1 MWALG
6 AGRSPKGRD
15 SGSSSELDLKAEAVE
30 ALAVRKLAR
39 TSTVTEWTAS
49 RAARGP
55 TSFSGLGAAGIQVVG
70 WAGQREVAG
79 FCTGPA
85 TVLGSGGSLLPAGGA
100 AIGAAAL
107 CPQAVPSQQH

>member
-1 MWALG
+1 MWAPG
-6 AGRSPKGRD
+6 AGRSPRGRD
-15 SGSSSELDLKAEAVE
+15 TGSSSELDLKAETVE

-39 TSTVTEWTAS
+39 TGTVAERAAA

-55 TSFSGLGAAGIQVVG
+55 ISFGGLGAAGIQVVG

-85 TVLGSGGSLLPAGGA
+85 TVLGPGGALLPAGGTA
-100 AIGAAAL
+100 VCAAL
-107 CPQAVPSQQH
+107 GQQAVPSQQH